1 MRNPDAVDRP
11 LRADA
16 RASRAALLEAAR
28 QLMAELGPEG
38 LTVVAVAQRAG
49 LNRSTAYQHFRSR
62 EDLLAAVLG
71 AIADEL
77 RSLLGRTREFGE
89 QIDFFVDYFGAHP
102 EIARNW
108 IFQLLADGDSEG
120 EVPGWNVYVAGM
132 QRLADSGRSQ
142 DGIDAEMLAFIAV
155 SSALAWSLQARRAGG
170 KERVQRATGRFST
183 ELKRLFLHGALR
195 PEHWPDL
202 AADLLRASAAE
213 GRSDPAPS

>member
-1 MRNPDAVDRP
+1 MTEPGTAPRP

-16 RASRAALLEAAR
+16 RASRAALLQAAR
-28 QLMAELGPEG
+28 ELLAELGPEG

-71 AIADEL
+71 AIAEEL
-77 RSLLGRTREFGE
+77 RALFGQPREFGE

-108 IFQLLADGDSEG
+108 IFQLLADGDSG
-120 EVPGWNVYVAGM
+120 GSVPGWSVFVAAM
-132 QRLADSGRSQ
+132 QRLADSGRSR
-142 DGIDAEMLAFIAV
+142 DNIDAEMLSFIAV
-155 SSALAWSLQARRAGG
+155 SSALAWSLQARRAGD
-170 KERVQRATGRFST
+170 EDRVQSARQRFSR

-195 PEHWPDL
+195 PERWPDL
-202 AADLLRASAAE
+202 AADLAGARE
-213 GRSDPAPS
+213 PN